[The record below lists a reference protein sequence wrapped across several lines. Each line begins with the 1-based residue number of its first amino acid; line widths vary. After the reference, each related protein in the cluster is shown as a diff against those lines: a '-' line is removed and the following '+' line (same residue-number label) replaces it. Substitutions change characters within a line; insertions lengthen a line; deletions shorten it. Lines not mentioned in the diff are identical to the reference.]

1 MSKES
6 VSEFFLAVSSDE
18 TLQEK
23 LAAATQPENF
33 IKIAQEKGYSFTT
46 EELFAVI
53 SEQNNGE
60 LNDQELNTVA
70 AAGPCFGGGHSCRK
84 PDFLEMLQNL
94 GESGFQSSQL
104 DIKGLRE

>member
-60 LNDQELNTVA
+60 LNDEELNTVA
-70 AAGPCFGGGHSCRK
+70 GGIAFTMRPGHPGCAVPCNN
-84 PDFLEMLQNL
+84 FLE
-94 GESGFQSSQL
+94 
-104 DIKGLRE
+104 R

>member
-33 IKIAQEKGYSFTT
+33 IKIAQEKGYRFTT

-60 LNDQELNTVA
+60 LNDEELNTVA
-70 AAGPCFGGGHSCRK
+70 GGTEAWKCWPFSHKCTAK
-84 PDFLEMLQNL
+84 LHNFL
-94 GESGFQSSQL
+94 
-104 DIKGLRE
+104 